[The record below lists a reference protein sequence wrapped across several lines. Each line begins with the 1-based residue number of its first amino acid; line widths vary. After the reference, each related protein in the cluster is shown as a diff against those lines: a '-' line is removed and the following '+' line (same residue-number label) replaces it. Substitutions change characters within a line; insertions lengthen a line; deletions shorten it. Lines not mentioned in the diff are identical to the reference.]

1 MPKYAKFMK
10 EILSKKRKLGDY
22 ETVMLNEECSAVL
35 QRKLPQKLKDP
46 GSFTIP
52 CTIGSC
58 NFDKVLCDLG
68 ASINLMPLS
77 VFRKLGL
84 GEVKPTSISL
94 QLADRSVKYPR
105 GVIEDVLI
113 KVDKFI
119 FPADFVVL
127 DMEEDREIPLIL
139 GRPFLATGRTL
150 IDVQQGKLIL
160 RVQDEQVTFDVFEA
174 MKFPSEVHSCFQIN
188 TLDSEESFKELET
201 DKTPTSVVKKEG
213 NRIELKPLPSH
224 LRYAYLDDSESFP
237 VIINNSLD
245 DEEENK
251 LQCLGKP
258 NSLCTEERRN
268 HSGRK

>member
-1 MPKYAKFMK
+1 MK

-22 ETVMLNEECSAVL
+22 ETVMLNKECSAVL

-46 GSFTIP
+46 GIFTIS
-52 CTIGSC
+52 CTIGSF

-77 VFRKLGL
+77 IFRKLGL

-119 FPADFVVL
+119 FPVDFVVL
-127 DMEEDREIPLIL
+127 DMEEDREVPLIL

-188 TLDSEESFKELET
+188 TLDKLISETFEERTPLLPLEACLVKST
-201 DKTPTSVVKKEG
+201 TNEMDEMRNDAYENARIYKDKTNVWHDKH
-213 NRIELKPLPSH
+213 I
-224 LRYAYLDDSESFP
+224 LRQNFEVGQKVLLY
-237 VIINNSLD
+237 
-245 DEEENK
+245 
-251 LQCLGKP
+251 
-258 NSLCTEERRN
+258 
-268 HSGRK
+268 